1 MGYFGIFCNINN
13 VIKQKLSKLSMNL
26 EAEFKKKEMILE
38 SGEFITFLPLL
49 NGNMQ

>member
-26 EAEFKKKEMILE
+26 EAEFKKKRDDFGVRRIYHF
-38 SGEFITFLPLL
+38 SSFA
-49 NGNMQ
+49 